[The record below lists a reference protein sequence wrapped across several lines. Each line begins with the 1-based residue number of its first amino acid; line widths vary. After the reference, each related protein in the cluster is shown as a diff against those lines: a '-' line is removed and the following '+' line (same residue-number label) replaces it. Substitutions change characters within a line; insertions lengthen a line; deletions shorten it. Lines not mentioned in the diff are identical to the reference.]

1 MILKSL
7 AVVVI
12 VIAAVLLFAAT
23 RPNTFRIERS
33 ATINAAPDKVF
44 PLINDFHQW
53 SRWAP
58 QDREDASLVRNYSGA
73 ESGSGALSDWM
84 GKGDSGSGRMT
95 IVESRP
101 DSLVTVQADW
111 TQPMKTVNTNRFV
124 LEPVGS
130 STKVTWTMEGSN
142 LYMMKVMSVFVN
154 MDRMMGKHFEDGLR
168 NLKEVAE
175 K

>member
-33 ATINAAPDKVF
+33 ATIDAAPDKVF
-44 PLINDFHQW
+44 PLIDDFHQW
-53 SRWAP
+53 NRWAP
-58 QDREDASLVRNYSGA
+58 QDREDSSLVRTFSGA
-73 ESGSGALSDWM
+73 ESGSGAISDWQ
-84 GKGDSGSGRMT
+84 GNGQSGSGRMT

-101 DSLVTVQADW
+101 SSLVTVQAAW
-111 TQPMKTVNTNRFV
+111 ARPMNTVNINRFV
-124 LEPVGS
+124 LEPAGT
-130 STKVTWTMEGSN
+130 STKVTWSMEGSN
-142 LYMMKVMSVFVN
+142 LYMMKVMGVFVN